1 MLAAMVLTGGEL
13 ASVTGVILIVALACF
28 YLGGMYLNDAFDA
41 DIDAIDRPDRPIPA
55 GEVSKT
61 TVFRIGFALLAAG
74 VIQLSIAG
82 LMADPMRIGW
92 PTVSGV
98 VLVGAIVLYNSDH
111 KENPLSPVVMGLCR
125 VLIYVSVGQC
135 FMTTLPIPLLIGA
148 LALLSYLIGLTYVA
162 KQENLGQVKN
172 LWPLLFLAAPAVY
185 GSILGVAS
193 GVTLAYCGL
202 FIVWM
207 LVAVWLV
214 RRRAPGDIP
223 RAVVSLIAGISLL
236 DAVLISSAG
245 EPYLALLAVLGFA
258 FTLILQRVV
267 SGT

>member
-1 MLAAMVLTGGEL
+1 MSDEILRCAVIGVGRMGRHHARVYAQMDGVDLVGVVDHDPQRAADIVEEWGGEAF
-13 ASVTGVILIVALACF
+13 AS
-28 YLGGMYLNDAFDA
+28 
-41 DIDAIDRPDRPIPA
+41 ID
-55 GEVSKT
+55 
-61 TVFRIGFALLAAG
+61 ALLAAG